1 MSEDSKFRGGGW
13 FLVGALAVA
22 GLASGAHA
30 AAPAAGVPAAASVG
44 GSGKPAGRQAL
55 TPAERRHIRR
65 LRREGEQQGLTKE
78 QIREEIAAYL
88 RSIGKERTVKGATS
102 PGVPGTR

>member
-1 MSEDSKFRGGGW
+1 MSEDSKFRGGRW

-30 AAPAAGVPAAASVG
+30 APAAGVPAAATVRG
-44 GSGKPAGRQAL
+44 DGTPAGKQAL

-65 LRREGEQQGLTKE
+65 IRHQGEQEGLTRE
-78 QIREEIAAYL
+78 QIREEIQAYL
-88 RSIGKERTVKGATS
+88 RSIGKERTVKGAAS

>member
-1 MSEDSKFRGGGW
+1 MSNESKFRGGGW

-22 GLASGAHA
+22 ALASGAR
-30 AAPAAGVPAAASVG
+30 AAPPAGSRPVAAGVG
-44 GSGKPAGRQAL
+44 EDGRPAGREAL

-65 LRREGEQQGLTKE
+65 LRREGEEKGLTKE

-88 RSIGKERTVKGATS
+88 RSIGKERHVKQPT
-102 PGVPGTR
+102 PPGTNATR